1 MKKDRVDGII
11 TEYLPKI
18 YGFSIKKSFSYNEA
32 EEICSDI
39 ISELYPSLIK
49 SEEIFNLEGYVFRIS
64 EHVYSKYVS
73 AKKRAEGFSIDGMD
87 IPFFDDY
94 DIDDFEEEKLRL
106 RREIAFLSKTRR
118 NIIFSYYYENKTVSE
133 IAKKLN
139 MPVGTVKWHL
149 NKAKNKIK
157 EGFNM
162 ERKIGKLGLNPI
174 KAEIFGHNGHP
185 GNNGDTSYYL
195 GDKLNLNIVYSV
207 YHSPKTKEEI
217 AEELGVTPVFIEDKI
232 EMLENN
238 GFLVREAGDKFT
250 TYVQFHPET
259 FSLEQEENIYRKK
272 LEVAEKL
279 AQNYVPKV
287 RAAVSGFADVYIPG
301 GNRELFEAFA
311 VFFAVSW
318 KCNLPIKKDISKYY
332 IKTLDGGEYIANV
345 VLPCTQRDKDYK
357 PAFPDKP
364 SYWACGSMTRDSRK
378 YKIYSWAVDTR
389 YCTRKGGWVN
399 NRAEDYEYLYEFMTG
414 MLSENNMAD
423 KEKIDRLREREF
435 ISDGK
440 ANIMVMK
447 GCFNDFSKSI
457 PELDDDF
464 KREIVDYALES
475 AELEARDYPPQMQ
488 DLIIYDNVKHF
499 IGNDVAIMVKDI
511 LYKNGTFKSLTEN
524 EKVTTDL
531 VMFSDKLPNE

>member
-18 YGFSIKKSFSYNEA
+18 YGFSVKKSFSYNEA

-73 AKKRAEGFSIDGMD
+73 AKKRADGISIDGMD

-106 RREIAFLSKTRR
+106 RREIAFLTKTRR
-118 NIIFSYYYENKTVSE
+118 NIIFSYYYENKTVPE
-133 IAKKLN
+133 IAKNLN

-174 KAEIFGHNGHP
+174 EAEGFGHCGRP
-185 GNNGDTSYYL
+185 GNKGDTSYYL

-207 YHSPKTKEEI
+207 YYSPKTKEEI

-279 AQNYVPKV
+279 AQNYVPKI
-287 RAAVSGFADVYIPG
+287 REAVSEFADVYIPG
-301 GNRELFEAFA
+301 GNRELFEACA
-311 VFFAVSW
+311 VFFAISW

-364 SYWACGSMTRDSRK
+364 SYCACGSMTRDSRK
-378 YKIYSWAVDTR
+378 YKIFSWAVDTR

-440 ANIMVMK
+440 VNIMVMK

-464 KREIVDYALES
+464 KREIADYALEA

-488 DLIIYDNVKHF
+488 DLIIHDNVKHF

-511 LYKNGTFKSLTEN
+511 LYKNGTFKPLTEN